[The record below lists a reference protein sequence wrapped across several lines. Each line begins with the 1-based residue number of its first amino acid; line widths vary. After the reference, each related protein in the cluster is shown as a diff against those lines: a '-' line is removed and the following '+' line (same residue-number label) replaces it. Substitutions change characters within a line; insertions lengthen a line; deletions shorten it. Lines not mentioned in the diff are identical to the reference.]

1 LGILEFNSHY
11 VFAQRRTNINDLVG
25 TMIQDKEEVARK
37 EEREAIRKKI
47 ASAAAYP
54 VIDLDEDVTA

>member
-1 LGILEFNSHY
+1 
-11 VFAQRRTNINDLVG
+11 
-25 TMIQDKEEVARK
+25 MISDKEEEARK

-54 VIDLDEDVTA
+54 VIDLDNIEDSTGKDR

>member
-1 LGILEFNSHY
+1 
-11 VFAQRRTNINDLVG
+11 
-25 TMIQDKEEVARK
+25 MISDKEEEARK

-54 VIDLDEDVTA
+54 VIDLEHTYEPEVNTGKDK